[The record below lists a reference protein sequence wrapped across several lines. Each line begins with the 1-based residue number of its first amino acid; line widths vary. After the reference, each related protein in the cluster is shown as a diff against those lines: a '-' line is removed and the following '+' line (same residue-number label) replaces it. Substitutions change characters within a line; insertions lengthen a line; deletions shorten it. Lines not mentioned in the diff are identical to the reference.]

1 VPRLKL
7 LMMMVMICLLP
18 QAAAAF
24 SRIVVMAPDA
34 DSVTL
39 DGVRQNSI
47 SGRTVIHPVSE
58 GTHRLAVLGADGAV
72 LHQESLDIPDG
83 VQVRVRWSKGG
94 SFAVTGATS
103 AGQEEA
109 ADSHELDSATG
120 VKTAKRA
127 LGRAPDGGT
136 TSRGTLGPAGG
147 SRPSDFIPQSTSG
160 SRPTTARDAAS
171 QTLRSMTYGAQAG
184 TSFGSG
190 GRTFNQKIKK
200 PNVVYGT
207 VHFIKSRGPACRIY
221 SDGALVAELGA
232 GKSSVEAGLE
242 AGRRQLEFRDLEDHT
257 LWHSGDL
264 RLGADHNIQLVFDD
278 ASSPRPQARPWLWQ
292 GL

>member
-1 VPRLKL
+1 MPRLKL
-7 LMMMVMICLLP
+7 LLMLMVCLLP

-24 SRIVVMAPDA
+24 SRIVITAPDA
-34 DSVTL
+34 ASVTL
-39 DGVRQNSI
+39 DGMRQNSI
-47 SGRTVIHPVSE
+47 SGRTVIHPVTA
-58 GTHRLAVLGADGAV
+58 GTHKLAVLGADGAV

-103 AGQEEA
+103 AGAEEA
-109 ADSHELDSATG
+109 ADSHKLDSATG
-120 VKTAKRA
+120 VKDNKRA

-136 TSRGTLGPAGG
+136 TSRGTLGPG
-147 SRPSDFIPQSTSG
+147 SGPRPSDFIPQGTSS

-190 GRTFNQKIKK
+190 GRSFNQKIKK

-207 VHFIKSRGPACRIY
+207 VHLIKSRGPACRIY

-232 GKSSVEAGLE
+232 GKSSVEASLE
-242 AGRRQLEFRDLEDHT
+242 VGRRQLEFRDLEEHT

-264 RLGADHNIQLVFDD
+264 KLSADHNIQLVFDD
-278 ASSPRPQARPWLWQ
+278 ASSPKPQARPWLWQ